1 VKKKN
6 RVLLLSHDFGG
17 GFNLLLFSKY
27 KLKNFIKDYYF
38 IGPSKKILTSK
49 KIKTLKKLDFRKYT
63 RIYYSLSWDKKIEKQ
78 ILINKNYNKFKTYLV
93 LDGWGDYKKKIF
105 HKKKFIP
112 DNIICLDKFSYKLSF
127 KQNLNLI
134 SKIKFY
140 PDTLFKEFKRIKS
153 NKLRKMKLLYLTS
166 PIIKKN
172 KINIIKNYIC
182 ENFKGKLEVR
192 YHPKNFSNKNVLLS
206 KELKNFDYVFGHY
219 STALIY
225 SSIMGIKS
233 FSINHT
239 DLDIFKW
246 KKLRVFSNFKIGIIE
261 NRKFNLIFKKIKN
274 EYI

>member
-1 VKKKN
+1 MKKKN